1 MIAATTTN
9 ACFWLSLVA
18 AWSRLPRMSYDDAEL
33 LALQDKLI
41 ELGDWRPQDFA
52 DVNRRG
58 GNDDF
63 GEVAKQLR
71 VLVTGSDGYL
81 RGETQMRTFGIAFAA
96 LQASAPASQGA
107 TTESYNRWLDKVSVN
122 EFADELILAATAEY
136 LKLCIVIVPYTPP
149 TAESQWA
156 ISEHP
161 CTEARQEQNIDET
174 RMIVLGNN
182 DVHYVW
188 LHRTG

>member
-1 MIAATTTN
+1 
-9 ACFWLSLVA
+9 
-18 AWSRLPRMSYDDAEL
+18 
-33 LALQDKLI
+33 
-41 ELGDWRPQDFA
+41 
-52 DVNRRG
+52 
-58 GNDDF
+58 
-63 GEVAKQLR
+63 
-71 VLVTGSDGYL
+71 
-81 RGETQMRTFGIAFAA
+81 MRTFGIAFAA
-96 LQASAPASQGA
+96 LQASAPDSQGA

>member
-1 MIAATTTN
+1 
-9 ACFWLSLVA
+9 
-18 AWSRLPRMSYDDAEL
+18 
-33 LALQDKLI
+33 
-41 ELGDWRPQDFA
+41 
-52 DVNRRG
+52 VNRRG

-81 RGETQMRTFGIAFAA
+81 RGETQIRMFGIAFAA
-96 LQASAPASQGA
+96 SQASAPASQGA
-107 TTESYNRWLDKVSVN
+107 TTESCNRWLDKVSVN
-122 EFADELILAATAEY
+122 EFADELILAATAGY

-188 LHRTG
+188 LCDK